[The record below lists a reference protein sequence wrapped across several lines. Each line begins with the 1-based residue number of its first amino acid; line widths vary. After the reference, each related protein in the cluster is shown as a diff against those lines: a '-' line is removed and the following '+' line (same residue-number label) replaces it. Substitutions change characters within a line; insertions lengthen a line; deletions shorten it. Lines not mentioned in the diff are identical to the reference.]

1 MRALCK
7 PARSIAARIWV
18 SFEGWANF
26 TRTRVPPLKSTPKGM
41 PCQKNIESTP
51 ATLKISEK
59 ARKYH
64 FQPKKSMFVLRKNS
78 TLLGFLNVRY
88 SRPLLAA
95 CAREWRQKLPVKQRL
110 R

>member
-1 MRALCK
+1 MRALRR
-7 PARSIAARIWV
+7 PARSIIARIWL
-18 SFEGWANF
+18 SSGGWANF

-64 FQPKKSMFVLRKNS
+64 FQPKKLMFVLRKNS
-78 TLLGFLNVRY
+78 TLLGFLKT
-88 SRPLLAA
+88 SDTQGLSSLLA
-95 CAREWRQKLPVKQRL
+95 RENGVKNYP
-110 R
+110 